1 MIDNSQTPAS
11 AVAKPQGNLF
21 SPNLTGRYRWDF
33 VFKTFALLAIVFAL
47 VVLVV
52 LLSTT
57 IHDALPK
64 LDFQFWNENSFLRSF
79 PSRKPERAGI
89 YSALVGTIWLMVLVS
104 AISFPLGVGAGIYLE
119 EFGEDNWFT
128 RFVEINISNLAGVP
142 SIIYGL
148 LGLMVFVRLM
158 EPITG
163 GRSVLSGA
171 LILVL
176 LILPI
181 IIVSTR
187 EALRSVPDS
196 IRLAGFAL
204 GSTRWQVV
212 REQVLPMALPGILT
226 GMILSLSRAIGE
238 TAPLIMVG
246 ALTFVPF
253 VPTIFNNKGEFVG
266 ITNGL
271 QSQFTALPIQVYNWV
286 SRPQVE
292 FHNAAAAGIIVL
304 LILLLAMNSVAVI
317 LRNQLQKAR

>member
-1 MIDNSQTPAS
+1 MIQTPQSSVSKAE
-11 AVAKPQGNLF
+11 AFK
-21 SPNLTGRYRWDF
+21 PNLSGRYRWDL
-33 VFKTFALLAIVFAL
+33 VFQIAAILAIGAAL
-47 VVLVV
+47 AVLFT
-52 LLSTT
+52 LLYTT

-79 PSRKPERAGI
+79 PSRKPELAGI
-89 YSALVGTIWLMVLVS
+89 YSALVGTIWLMILV
-104 AISFPLGVGAGIYLE
+104 AIMSFPLGVGAGIYLE

-128 RFVEINISNLAGVP
+128 RFIEINISNLAGVP

-148 LGLMVFVRLM
+148 LGLMLFVRLM

-176 LILPI
+176 LILPV

-226 GMILSLSRAIGE
+226 GMILALSRAIGE

-253 VPTIFNNKGEFVG
+253 VPRVLDDKGQFVA
-266 ITNGL
+266 ITEGL
-271 QSQFTALPIQVYNWV
+271 QSQFTALPIQIFNWV
-286 SRPQVE
+286 SRPQAE
-292 FHNAAAAGIIVL
+292 FHNAAAAGIVIL
-304 LILLLAMNSVAVI
+304 LIVLLAMNSIAVI
-317 LRNQLQKAR
+317 ARNQLQKIR